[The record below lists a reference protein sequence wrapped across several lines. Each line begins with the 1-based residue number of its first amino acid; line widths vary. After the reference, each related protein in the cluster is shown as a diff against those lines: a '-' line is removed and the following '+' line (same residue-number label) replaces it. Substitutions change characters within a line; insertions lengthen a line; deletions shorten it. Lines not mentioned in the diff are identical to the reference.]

1 MTVCLHLSEAPSK
14 VCENKYPSEKE
25 NIMSEGKTIDKYN
38 EVLGSGGF
46 IKLLN
51 IEILELSETSAKGR
65 MPFDAKYC
73 NPGGSMHGGCLYSLA
88 DTVAGTLAYS
98 KGFDVTTVDGSMHF
112 LEPAVNTEYI
122 YCTANIKK
130 RGKHLVTCDVEI
142 TNDSGDLLDCGIYT
156 FFKLSD

>member
-1 MTVCLHLSEAPSK
+1 
-14 VCENKYPSEKE
+14 
-25 NIMSEGKTIDKYN
+25 MSEGKTIDKYN

-51 IEILELSETSAKGR
+51 IEILELSETGAKGR

-112 LEPAVNTEYI
+112 LEPAVNTKYI
-122 YCTANIKK
+122 YCTANIKR

>member
-1 MTVCLHLSEAPSK
+1 MTGCLHLSEAPSK

-51 IEILELSETSAKGR
+51 IEILELSETGAKGR

-122 YCTANIKK
+122 YCTANIKR

>member
-1 MTVCLHLSEAPSK
+1 MTGCLHLSEAPSK
-14 VCENKYPSEKE
+14 VRENKYPSEKE

-46 IKLLN
+46 IKLLG
-51 IEILELSETSAKGR
+51 IEILELSETGAKGR

-122 YCTANIKK
+122 YCTANIKR

>member
-1 MTVCLHLSEAPSK
+1 MTGCLHLSEAPSK

-51 IEILELSETSAKGR
+51 IEILELSETGAKGR

>member
-1 MTVCLHLSEAPSK
+1 MTGCLHLSEAPSK
-14 VCENKYPSEKE
+14 VSENKYPSEKE

-51 IEILELSETSAKGR
+51 IEILELSETGAKGR

>member
-1 MTVCLHLSEAPSK
+1 MTGCLHLSEAPSK

-25 NIMSEGKTIDKYN
+25 SIMSEGKTIDKYN

-51 IEILELSETSAKGR
+51 IEILELSETGAKGR